1 MFKVFL
7 ILDLYTSSNSW
18 QDLLINK
25 SAHAH
30 TAVSPRYS
38 PIAKDVSCPVRGG
51 GGGGGLGIIFALYV
65 PLDSQSRYS
74 IIVYSVANYR
84 PQLSHFWANM

>member
-25 SAHAH
+25 PAH

-51 GGGGGLGIIFALYV
+51 AGGGGTWDNFCFVCAAGLSE
-65 PLDSQSRYS
+65 PLLHYS
-74 IIVYSVANYR
+74 
-84 PQLSHFWANM
+84 LF

>member
-25 SAHAH
+25 PAH

-51 GGGGGLGIIFALYV
+51 GGGVLGIIFALYV

>member
-25 SAHAH
+25 PAH

-51 GGGGGLGIIFALYV
+51 GVLGIIFALYV

-84 PQLSHFWANM
+84 PHLSHFWANM

>member
-1 MFKVFL
+1 MR
-7 ILDLYTSSNSW
+7 IQPS
-18 QDLLINK
+18 LL
-25 SAHAH
+25 A
-30 TAVSPRYS
+30 TRQLLRTFRSPFG
-38 PIAKDVSCPVRGG
+38 VGG
-51 GGGGGLGIIFALYV
+51 GGVLGIIFALYV

>member
-25 SAHAH
+25 PAH

-51 GGGGGLGIIFALYV
+51 AGGGGGTWDNFCFVCAAGLSE
-65 PLDSQSRYS
+65 PLLHYS
-74 IIVYSVANYR
+74 
-84 PQLSHFWANM
+84 LF

>member
-51 GGGGGLGIIFALYV
+51 GEGTWDNFCFVGAAGLSE
-65 PLDSQSRYS
+65 PLLHYS
-74 IIVYSVANYR
+74 LFCG
-84 PQLSHFWANM
+84 QL

>member
-25 SAHAH
+25 SAH

-38 PIAKDVSCPVRGG
+38 PIAKDVSCPVRVGG
-51 GGGGGLGIIFALYV
+51 GGVLGIIFALYV

>member
-25 SAHAH
+25 PAH

-51 GGGGGLGIIFALYV
+51 AGGGVVLGIIFALYV

-74 IIVYSVANYR
+74 IIVYSEANYR
-84 PQLSHFWANM
+84 PHLCHFRAKM